1 MLAYH
6 RDEVT
11 QLLYDETESWR
22 EEQLVKRSEKEI
34 EDQKMAG
41 VDIEPLEPLLK
52 HVEPLKPAFEPAMKS
67 VFRSEKGEKT
77 RALSPTKKLEVREM
91 RAGGGVMSPLGSPTL
106 RSPTGGPPVGRF
118 TIPNSGK
125 GSPRSPARR

>member
-6 RDEVT
+6 YDEVT

-22 EEQLVKRSEKEI
+22 DEQAAKKREKEA
-34 EDQKMAG
+34 EDQKMA
-41 VDIEPLEPLLK
+41 DADTESLEPLRK
-52 HVEPLKPAFEPAMKS
+52 QVEPQKPAFEPAMKS
-67 VFRSEKGEKT
+67 VFRSEKSDKM

-91 RAGGGVMSPLGSPTL
+91 RAGGGTMSPLGSPTL

-118 TIPNSGK
+118 TIPNSGN